1 MKWNIFLCQSIQ
13 SQIELE
19 EIADVKRQIIT
30 PSSSRTS
37 IGIAQDGL
45 IGAYKLTDS
54 KVRIDRK
61 NAMNI
66 VSYTSVEDFSVFKK
80 SKEELTG
87 HELFSLIIP
96 EKINISKYDDGKPIL
111 VIKNGTL
118 TDGYIKGDS
127 LAAGKKNSLVQLIWD
142 EYGVEE
148 TKDFM
153 NNTSRLINNFLLWNG
168 FTVGI
173 GDMTIGRNVEEEIQ
187 KTLQTRELKVQN
199 MITEIENNP
208 ELMDEDLFENTLF
221 SELNVARDDVGKL
234 IQSNNNPDNCVTVMH
249 QSGSKGD
256 ANNTGQM
263 SGCIGLQSV
272 EGKLP
277 QKKVNSRTL
286 PYFHEN
292 DDTAVAR
299 GLVKQSFLRGTR
311 FPEFFFINM
320 AAREGLISSAVLTA
334 ESGYIQRKLI
344 KILEDAF
351 IAYDKTVRTANNGIL
366 QFLYG
371 DAGSNTIKQYEH
383 TIKLIEL
390 NNAEIMKKYCF
401 NDDELKDFKNYTKKD
416 NQQYYDTL
424 LKMRDELR
432 NIHLKTKLDMKTLS
446 STYMIPVNIVRV
458 VDSIKNANIKSNEK
472 LEPNDVIKG
481 INYIV
486 EKARLINLTTDE
498 ISNATNLRNKDDKVA
513 KTLFNIALHEYLSPK
528 RCIIDFKLNKKQ
540 FDEIINEFIKN
551 YNKNMIE
558 PGEMVGIIAAQAMG
572 EPITQMSCEKN
583 TKVMIKNMK
592 SNDIYHGSISNFI
605 DKQLNDNKDRVI
617 ELPNHTDSVVLDMID
632 NYYIIGVSE
641 DEKTSWNRI
650 EQISRHPTNGDLMKI
665 TTKSGRTTTTTLSHS
680 HLTRKNNKVVP
691 IKGSDLKV
699 GDKIPI
705 LMYVEAPC
713 NNHTITIGQSCY
725 DATKE
730 FGWLFGAYLADGLI
744 DGSFISISTNN
755 LEYLINIIK
764 KYFNSDVITDN
775 ENTIVFENNDVA
787 KLCLEFGDGLY
798 NKKIPSLVFNTNT
811 DFMSGVICGYYNNSS
826 NKSMIS
832 IESHSKE
839 LIDGISLML
848 SYFGIIGSFVNE
860 LSFTYQI
867 QNECV
872 NAFKNII
879 NNINNTNNDETN
891 IIWDEITFIE
901 ILNDPKEY
909 VYDFTVPGNDTFMVD
924 NGVLVHNT
932 LNAFHSAG
940 IGRMSATT
948 SGVPRIKEI
957 LGLSKKIKTPQMVI
971 TLTEQYMNSRDMAN
985 KIGSYIKY
993 ITIGQLRKQ
1002 IDVYYEPEPF
1012 AKGSFRE
1019 KDNVYNVFYGHNPG
1033 KHSCQADISNLPWL
1047 MRIVFDRE
1055 KLLEKEVTLLD
1066 IKSKFC
1072 NAWEKRFSDIKSS
1085 KKEERAIFDKIT
1097 QCAILSNTNN
1107 DDVPIIHIRFDMSE
1121 IDYATINE
1129 FIDTIVDKFKL
1140 KGITSITNSFVNE
1153 ERVLKYNNEG
1163 GIDKINHFQIYTNGV
1178 NLYDVRY
1185 IIGINIYK
1193 TFTNDIIEIYE
1204 TFGIEA
1210 ARLAIIRQIVD
1221 VYDRA
1226 GKAANYQH
1234 LTILAEIMT
1243 VDGHLLSIDRH
1254 GMKKSKSDPLPS
1266 ASFEKTVDVLLS
1278 AAVFG
1283 ETDHMKGISS
1293 RIMAGQVI
1301 KGGTGMCDLLLDTDM
1316 IEKSEF
1322 TEDIGQKYIKT
1333 YNEITTSSVIS
1344 DVIKKDEVGIF
1355 IPEY

>member
-1 MKWNIFLCQSIQ
+1 VKWNIFLCQSIQ

-45 IGAYKLTDS
+45 VGAYKLTDS

-153 NNTSRLINNFLLWNG
+153 NNTSRLINNYLLWNG

-277 QKKVNSRTL
+277 QKKINNRTI

-344 KILEDAF
+344 KILEDAV

-366 QFLYG
+366 QFMYG

-383 TIKLIEL
+383 NIKLIEL
-390 NNAEIMKKYCF
+390 SNTEIMKKYCF
-401 NDDELKDFKNYTKKD
+401 NDDELKDFKNYSKKD
-416 NQQYYDTL
+416 NQQYYETL

-458 VDSIKNANIKSNEK
+458 VDSIKNTNMKGDK
-472 LEPNDVIKG
+472 LEPNDIIKG
-481 INYIV
+481 IDNIV
-486 EKARLINLTTDE
+486 EKARLVNLTNDE
-498 ISNATNLRNKDDKVA
+498 IADKSNLRNKDDKIA
-513 KTLFNIALHEYLSPK
+513 KTLFNIALYEYLSPK
-528 RCIIDFKLNKKQ
+528 RCINDFKLNKKQ
-540 FDEIINEFIKN
+540 FDEIVNEFIKN

-572 EPITQMSCEKN
+572 EPITQM
-583 TKVMIKNMK
+583 
-592 SNDIYHGSISNFI
+592 
-605 DKQLNDNKDRVI
+605 
-617 ELPNHTDSVVLDMID
+617 
-632 NYYIIGVSE
+632 
-641 DEKTSWNRI
+641 
-650 EQISRHPTNGDLMKI
+650 
-665 TTKSGRTTTTTLSHS
+665 
-680 HLTRKNNKVVP
+680 
-691 IKGSDLKV
+691 
-699 GDKIPI
+699 
-705 LMYVEAPC
+705 
-713 NNHTITIGQSCY
+713 
-725 DATKE
+725 
-730 FGWLFGAYLADGLI
+730 
-744 DGSFISISTNN
+744 
-755 LEYLINIIK
+755 
-764 KYFNSDVITDN
+764 
-775 ENTIVFENNDVA
+775 
-787 KLCLEFGDGLY
+787 
-798 NKKIPSLVFNTNT
+798 
-811 DFMSGVICGYYNNSS
+811 
-826 NKSMIS
+826 
-832 IESHSKE
+832 
-839 LIDGISLML
+839 
-848 SYFGIIGSFVNE
+848 
-860 LSFTYQI
+860 
-867 QNECV
+867 
-872 NAFKNII
+872 
-879 NNINNTNNDETN
+879 
-891 IIWDEITFIE
+891 
-901 ILNDPKEY
+901 
-909 VYDFTVPGNDTFMVD
+909 
-924 NGVLVHNT
+924 T

-957 LGLSKKIKTPQMVI
+957 LGLSKKIKTPQMII
-971 TLTEQYMNSRDMAN
+971 TLNEQYMNSRDMAN

-1002 IDVYYEPEPF
+1002 IDVYYEPDPF
-1012 AKGSFRE
+1012 AKGGFRE

-1033 KHSCQADISNLPWL
+1033 KHSCQADIANLPWL

-1107 DDVPIIHIRFDMSE
+1107 DDIPIIHIRFDMSE
-1121 IDYATINE
+1121 IDYSTITE

-1153 ERVLKYNNEG
+1153 ERVLKYNNDG
-1163 GIDKINHFQIYTNGV
+1163 GVEKVNHFQIYTNGV
-1178 NLYDVRY
+1178 NLYDIRY
-1185 IIGINIYK
+1185 IIGINMYK

-1210 ARLAIIRQIVD
+1210 TRLAIIRQIVD

-1254 GMKKSKSDPLPS
+1254 GMKKSKTDPLPS

-1301 KGGTGMCDLLLDTDM
+1301 KGGTGMCDLLLDTEM

-1333 YNEITTSSVIS
+1333 YNEITTSSVIN
-1344 DVIKKDEVGIF
+1344 DVINKEETGIF

>member
-45 IGAYKLTDS
+45 VGAYKLTDS

-153 NNTSRLINNFLLWNG
+153 NNTSRLINNYLLWNG

-277 QKKVNSRTL
+277 QKKINNRTI

-344 KILEDAF
+344 KILEDAV

-366 QFLYG
+366 QFMYG

-383 TIKLIEL
+383 NIKLIEL
-390 NNAEIMKKYCF
+390 SNTEIMKKYCF

-416 NQQYYDTL
+416 NQQYYETL

-458 VDSIKNANIKSNEK
+458 VDSIKNTNMKGDK
-472 LEPNDVIKG
+472 LEPNDIIKG
-481 INYIV
+481 IDNIV
-486 EKARLINLTTDE
+486 EKARLVNLTNDE
-498 ISNATNLRNKDDKVA
+498 IADKSNLRNKDDNVA
-513 KTLFNIALHEYLSPK
+513 KTLFNIALYEYLSPK
-528 RCIIDFKLNKKQ
+528 RCINDFKLNKKQ
-540 FDEIINEFIKN
+540 FDEIVNEFIKN

-572 EPITQMSCEKN
+572 EPINWLVTADCL
-583 TKVMIKNMK
+583 
-592 SNDIYHGSISNFI
+592 IY
-605 DKQLNDNKDRVI
+605 
-617 ELPNHTDSVVLDMID
+617 
-632 NYYIIGVSE
+632 
-641 DEKTSWNRI
+641 
-650 EQISRHPTNGDLMKI
+650 
-665 TTKSGRTTTTTLSHS
+665 
-680 HLTRKNNKVVP
+680 
-691 IKGSDLKV
+691 
-699 GDKIPI
+699 
-705 LMYVEAPC
+705 
-713 NNHTITIGQSCY
+713 
-725 DATKE
+725 
-730 FGWLFGAYLADGLI
+730 
-744 DGSFISISTNN
+744 
-755 LEYLINIIK
+755 
-764 KYFNSDVITDN
+764 
-775 ENTIVFENNDVA
+775 
-787 KLCLEFGDGLY
+787 
-798 NKKIPSLVFNTNT
+798 
-811 DFMSGVICGYYNNSS
+811 
-826 NKSMIS
+826 
-832 IESHSKE
+832 
-839 LIDGISLML
+839 
-848 SYFGIIGSFVNE
+848 
-860 LSFTYQI
+860 
-867 QNECV
+867 
-872 NAFKNII
+872 
-879 NNINNTNNDETN
+879 
-891 IIWDEITFIE
+891 
-901 ILNDPKEY
+901 
-909 VYDFTVPGNDTFMVD
+909 
-924 NGVLVHNT
+924 
-932 LNAFHSAG
+932 
-940 IGRMSATT
+940 
-948 SGVPRIKEI
+948 
-957 LGLSKKIKTPQMVI
+957 
-971 TLTEQYMNSRDMAN
+971 
-985 KIGSYIKY
+985 
-993 ITIGQLRKQ
+993 
-1002 IDVYYEPEPF
+1002 
-1012 AKGSFRE
+1012 
-1019 KDNVYNVFYGHNPG
+1019 
-1033 KHSCQADISNLPWL
+1033 
-1047 MRIVFDRE
+1047 
-1055 KLLEKEVTLLD
+1055 
-1066 IKSKFC
+1066 
-1072 NAWEKRFSDIKSS
+1072 
-1085 KKEERAIFDKIT
+1085 
-1097 QCAILSNTNN
+1097 
-1107 DDVPIIHIRFDMSE
+1107 
-1121 IDYATINE
+1121 
-1129 FIDTIVDKFKL
+1129 
-1140 KGITSITNSFVNE
+1140 
-1153 ERVLKYNNEG
+1153 
-1163 GIDKINHFQIYTNGV
+1163 
-1178 NLYDVRY
+1178 
-1185 IIGINIYK
+1185 
-1193 TFTNDIIEIYE
+1193 
-1204 TFGIEA
+1204 
-1210 ARLAIIRQIVD
+1210 
-1221 VYDRA
+1221 
-1226 GKAANYQH
+1226 
-1234 LTILAEIMT
+1234 
-1243 VDGHLLSIDRH
+1243 
-1254 GMKKSKSDPLPS
+1254 
-1266 ASFEKTVDVLLS
+1266 
-1278 AAVFG
+1278 
-1283 ETDHMKGISS
+1283 
-1293 RIMAGQVI
+1293 
-1301 KGGTGMCDLLLDTDM
+1301 
-1316 IEKSEF
+1316 
-1322 TEDIGQKYIKT
+1322 
-1333 YNEITTSSVIS
+1333 
-1344 DVIKKDEVGIF
+1344 
-1355 IPEY
+1355 